1 MLRGESRTFCE
12 VYRPDF
18 NKMRRVVFDSLLDF
32 DLDMSFCAFLTS
44 IFFFFLISCY
54 LLSYQQKDFMSS
66 FSSSL
71 LLLNTRDW
79 FRRVLLT

>member
-54 LLSYQQKDFMSS
+54 LFLINKKILCLRFQVAFYY
-66 FSSSL
+66 
-71 LLLNTRDW
+71 
-79 FRRVLLT
+79 

>member
-44 IFFFFLISCY
+44 IFFFFNI
-54 LLSYQQKDFMSS
+54 LLSFSYQQKDFMSS